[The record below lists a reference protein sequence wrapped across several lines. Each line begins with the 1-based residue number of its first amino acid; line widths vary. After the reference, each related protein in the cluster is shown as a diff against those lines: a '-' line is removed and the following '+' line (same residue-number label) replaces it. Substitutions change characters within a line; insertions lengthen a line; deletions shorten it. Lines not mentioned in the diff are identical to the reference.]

1 MRYVFLTGTNR
12 GLGQAAAETFKD
24 SKIISITRSSVE
36 ESENIHK
43 AFSVDFSNA
52 DAMEKFIPE
61 IFNSVEPDETDEV
74 YLLNVAGIVDPVK
87 SVSNISAEEMMK
99 NYTVNVVAP
108 TLLIQGFINR
118 FKTFGGEKR
127 IVTVTSGA
135 ARGPVE
141 GWSIYCSSKAAVNMI
156 HSVLDKENISQKN
169 NIKSAVFYPGV
180 IDTGM
185 QETIRA
191 SDINEFPDLG
201 RFKEYKENKVLRRAE
216 EVAAALHTVVT
227 LDDFGSKASYD
238 VKDYV

>member
-1 MRYVFLTGTNR
+1 MRYVFLTGLNR
-12 GLGQAAAETFKD
+12 GLGCCSQTFKTVKL
-24 SKIISITRSSVE
+24 SALQEVQWKSRRIY
-36 ESENIHK
+36 K
-43 AFSVDFSNA
+43 AFSVDFSKM
-52 DAMEKFIPE
+52 MEKFQ

-227 LDDFGSKASYD
+227 LDDFGSEAS
-238 VKDYV
+238 